1 MQGKFCRNTKGRH
14 TVIVTFSHRNP
25 SGLSVLFQVV
35 GNPVDTF
42 FAKGVLKMNLPS
54 SLANWCV
61 WLFFL
66 WYGLAVFIPA
76 LNSDLFKKI
85 AGVLALGVFVFNV
98 LGM

>member
-1 MQGKFCRNTKGRH
+1 ML
-14 TVIVTFSHRNP
+14 IVTFSHRNP
-25 SGLSVLFQVV
+25 SGQSVLIHVV
-35 GNPVDTF
+35 DNPVGAL
-42 FAKGVLKMNLPS
+42 FAIGVLKMNLPS
-54 SLANWCV
+54 SLASWCV

-85 AGVLALGVFVFNV
+85 AGVLAIGVFVFNV

>member
-1 MQGKFCRNTKGRH
+1 M
-14 TVIVTFSHRNP
+14 VIVTFSHRNP
-25 SGLSVLFQVV
+25 SCQPVLFQVI
-35 GNPVDTF
+35 GNPADTL
-42 FAKGVLKMNLPS
+42 FAIGVLKMNLPS
-54 SLANWCV
+54 SLASWCV

-85 AGVLALGVFVFNV
+85 AGVLAIGVFVFNV